1 MNRREKEEYLREY
14 GILKSQGKPF
24 FPYAVGKDAA
34 MACVVMAVIIT
45 MSLVLGAEVA
55 AKANPAST
63 SYDARPDW
71 YFFFLFDIL
80 RIIRTP
86 SIVPLATIGIP
97 TIGMILLFLLPF
109 FDRGPE
115 RRPERRPIA
124 TLTGIFVIGAMA
136 YLTHMGA
143 VAGTPDALEMPTPAA
158 VVREGPAAV
167 KKFNEGR
174 LVIAQSGCEACHT
187 IGDNGNPGPGP
198 NLTHI
203 ASRLPEGG
211 IARTLVNPTAPMPSF
226 KNMPPQK
233 FKAAVEFLAQLK

>member
-1 MNRREKEEYLREY
+1 VNRRQKEEYLREY
-14 GILKSQGKPF
+14 GILKSEGKPF

-34 MACVVMAVIIT
+34 MACVVMAVIIA
-45 MSLVLGAEVA
+45 MSLVLGAELA
-55 AKANPAST
+55 PKANPTST

-124 TLTGIFVIGAMA
+124 TATGIFVICAMA
-136 YLTHMGA
+136 YLTYQGA
-143 VAGTPDALEMPTPAA
+143 HAGTPDALEMPTPTS
-158 VVREGPAAV
+158 VIRNGPAAV
-167 KKFNEGR
+167 AKFEEGR

-187 IGDNGNPGPGP
+187 IGENGNPGPGP
-198 NLTHI
+198 NLTTI
-203 ASRLPEGG
+203 GSRLPPQG
-211 IARTLVNPTAPMPSF
+211 IARTLVDPTAPMPSF
-226 KNMPPQK
+226 KNLPPKK
-233 FKAAVEFLAQLK
+233 FDAVVEFLSQLK

>member
-1 MNRREKEEYLREY
+1 MNRAEKEEYLRDY
-14 GILKSQGKPF
+14 AILKSEGKPF
-24 FPYAVGKDAA
+24 FPYAVTKDAL

-45 MSLVLGAEVA
+45 MSLVLGVELGPM
-55 AKANPAST
+55 ANPATT

-97 TIGMILLFLLPF
+97 TLGMILLFLLPF
-109 FDRGPE
+109 YDRGAE

-136 YLTHMGA
+136 LFTYKGA
-143 VAGTPDALEMPTPAA
+143 TAGTPDALEIATPAA
-158 VVREGPAAV
+158 VVRNGPAAV
-167 KKFNEGR
+167 AKFNEGR
-174 LVIAQSGCEACHT
+174 LVVAQSGCEACHT

-203 ASRLPEGG
+203 ASRLPPAG
-211 IARTLVNPTAPMPSF
+211 IARTLVNPTLPMPSF
-226 KNMPPQK
+226 KNLPPQK
-233 FKAAVEFLAQLK
+233 FKAAVEFLSQLK